1 MFILEFLVI
10 LIRREINMKLLKKW
24 FKKLQTNMGYTLV
37 EVTAVVA
44 ITATLGA
51 VVVPIAID
59 KTTEG
64 KLAAARAD
72 SQSIGNAITSFF
84 TDVGYMPGD
93 PSTGVAGT
101 GTVYFSGSSG
111 NVAVPPRTTAV
122 SNWPSVVA
130 TTLATTITVNGVTG
144 IDFLDNHLV
153 NDNPFSQAAT
163 AGYVSKNLN
172 WKGPYSESFNKR
184 DPWGNS
190 YLVYVAAMYGGTTG
204 ASKTYGWI
212 VSAGPNGQLETET
225 RSSKLVGDDIGYALF
240 AADSGKQ

>member
-1 MFILEFLVI
+1 
-10 LIRREINMKLLKKW
+10 MKLLKKW

-72 SQSIGNAITSFF
+72 TQSIGNAFTSFF

-93 PSTGVAGT
+93 QRSGVVGS
-101 GTVYFSGSSG
+101 GTVYFSGSVG
-111 NVAVPPRTTAV
+111 NVAVPPTA
-122 SNWPSVVA
+122 SSGWPSVF
-130 TTLATTITVNGVTG
+130 TTILVKAITPNTATGV
-144 IDFLDNHLV
+144 DFLDNHLV
-153 NDNPFSQAAT
+153 NDNPFGQAAT
-163 AGYVSKNLN
+163 LGYVSKNLN
-172 WKGPYSESFNKR
+172 WKGPYSESFDKR

-190 YLVYVAAMYGGTTG
+190 YLVYARALYEGTTG
-204 ASKTYGWI
+204 PDKTYGWI
-212 VSAGPNGQLETET
+212 ISAGPNGQLETNT
-225 RSSKLVGDDIGYALF
+225 TAAKLGGDDIGYALYS
-240 AADSGKQ
+240 ADSGKQ